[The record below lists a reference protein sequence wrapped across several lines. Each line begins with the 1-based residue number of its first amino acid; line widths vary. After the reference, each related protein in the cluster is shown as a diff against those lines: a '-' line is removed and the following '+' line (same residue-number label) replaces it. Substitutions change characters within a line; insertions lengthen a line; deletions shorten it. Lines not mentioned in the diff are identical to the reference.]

1 MNVKV
6 SNSNTPNWKVVTVKS
21 HIPEALK
28 KLDEIAHNL
37 WWTWNTE
44 GLDLFRSL
52 DKELWHEVDK
62 NPIELLSRISYK
74 RLKELAADEEL
85 LARMNKVYDNFRA
98 YMDVKPDAKRASV
111 AYFCMEYG
119 LNHILKIYSG
129 GLGILAG
136 DYLKEASDSNVDMC
150 AVGFLY
156 RYGYFTQALSMDGQQ
171 IANYDTQNFDRLPI
185 ERVLDENGNQVIV
198 DVPFPNYQVHASVWR
213 VNVGRI
219 ALYLLDTD
227 NELNSEYDRTITHA
241 LYGGDW
247 ENRIKQEYLLGIGGM
262 LTLQKLGIK
271 KTFTTA
277 TKAMRLF
284 ATYSVWLTT

>member
-119 LNHILKIYSG
+119 LSLIHI
-129 GLGILAG
+129 
-136 DYLKEASDSNVDMC
+136 
-150 AVGFLY
+150 
-156 RYGYFTQALSMDGQQ
+156 
-171 IANYDTQNFDRLPI
+171 
-185 ERVLDENGNQVIV
+185 
-198 DVPFPNYQVHASVWR
+198 
-213 VNVGRI
+213 
-219 ALYLLDTD
+219 
-227 NELNSEYDRTITHA
+227 
-241 LYGGDW
+241 
-247 ENRIKQEYLLGIGGM
+247 
-262 LTLQKLGIK
+262 
-271 KTFTTA
+271 
-277 TKAMRLF
+277 
-284 ATYSVWLTT
+284 